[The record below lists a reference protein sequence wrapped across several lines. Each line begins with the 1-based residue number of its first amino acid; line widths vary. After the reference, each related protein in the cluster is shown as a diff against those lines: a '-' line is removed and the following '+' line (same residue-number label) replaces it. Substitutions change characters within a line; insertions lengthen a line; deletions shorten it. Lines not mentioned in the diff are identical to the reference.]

1 VRFSSFTSNRPAS
14 LLGEKAAAKFL
25 TGPGNASLTAQY
37 RAAQPNGRIRVSSF
51 SAGVSPNMKGFR
63 VVYSQGSFALSL
75 DFETQEQAM
84 LRAQSLHNKAG
95 VWHVHVE
102 DAWGN
107 RLAYGVYEQ
116 PRLPCGKVRFFAA
129 PATPLFWWAPIR
141 RVRRRAEGNPASS
154 IGASNR

>member
-1 VRFSSFTSNRPAS
+1 
-14 LLGEKAAAKFL
+14 
-25 TGPGNASLTAQY
+25 
-37 RAAQPNGRIRVSSF
+37 
-51 SAGVSPNMKGFR
+51 MKGFR

-102 DAWGN
+102 DAVGN
-107 RLAYGVYEQ
+107 RLAYGVYAQ
-116 PRLPCGKVRFFAA
+116 PRLPCGNVRSFAA
-129 PATPLFWWAPIR
+129 PATPLFSWAPTR